1 MNQGDRDLGLDR
13 AITRRDFLNGVG
25 VAVGG
30 SLIDLPTASSGAAP
44 FSGGEDDPTAPPFR
58 QDPAHYPPGL
68 TGLRGSHPGSFEVAH
83 RLRDGGRF
91 NDLGAASDTGEEYD
105 LVVVGAGISGLAAAY
120 FFRQRAGSD
129 ARILLLDNHDD
140 FGGHAKRNE
149 FWHDDRLL
157 ISYGGTTYIED
168 PSGYPTEAAA
178 LLRELGVELDKF
190 GPHFDANLYRSL
202 NLRSGVFFDKET
214 FGTDR
219 LVVGTGRGDWTLP
232 TLPPE
237 LAGPVAEPQMLDAF
251 LAQVPLSAPARHD
264 IRRLYVESVDYL
276 PDLEVSEKL
285 ARLRTLSYRDYLV
298 DVAGLRPE
306 AVTFFQAR
314 ANSYWAIGIDAL
326 PASVCRAG
334 GYPGFQ
340 GLGLSGSAAGAASTA
355 DPASLA
361 NDTASTSDEPGIFHF
376 PDGNASIA
384 RLLVRAMIPRAAP
397 GSDAEDI
404 VTARFD
410 YSRLDEAGA
419 PVRLRLQS
427 TVVNVR
433 NQGAAEGANAV
444 QVSYVRGGKAEQVQ
458 ARHCV
463 LACYNSVI
471 PYLCPE
477 LPEHQ
482 RQALSASL
490 KAPMVSTNVL
500 IRDWTSFEKLG
511 LLGVHCP
518 GSYHSDV
525 LLGYP
530 VSFGSY
536 RSPGSPEEPMVVHLY
551 HIPTAP
557 GLSAPEQFK
566 AGRRSLLTTTFENY
580 EREIRDQLARMLSAG
595 GFDPASDI
603 GAITVNRWPHGYCY
617 GYDRASGEVAFQ
629 AGGWPDAKRAWLT
642 ARRPFGRI
650 SIANADAGANAM
662 TEAAIQ
668 QAHRSI
674 EDLARDTG

>member
-1 MNQGDRDLGLDR
+1 MNKGDRELGLDR
-13 AITRRDFLNGVG
+13 SITRRDFLNGVG
-25 VAVGG
+25 VALGG
-30 SLIDLPTASSGAAP
+30 SLIGLPTGRSVAP
-44 FSGGEDDPTAPPFR
+44 FSVGEEHSTAATSL
-58 QDPAHYPPGL
+58 QDPALYPPGL
-68 TGLRGSHPGSFEVAH
+68 TGLRGSHPGAFEVAH
-83 RLRDGGRF
+83 RLRDGRQWSA
-91 NDLGAASDTGEEYD
+91 LGTAGDTGEGYD

-120 FFRQRAGSD
+120 FFRQRAGSA

-157 ISYGGTTYIED
+157 IGYGGTTYIED
-168 PSGYPTEAAA
+168 PTGYPADAAS
-178 LLRELGVELDKF
+178 LLQELGIDLNGF
-190 GPHFDANLYRSL
+190 GRHFNADLYRSL

-219 LVVGTGRGDWTLP
+219 LVMGARRGDWRLP

-237 LAGPVAEPQMLDAF
+237 LAGPVAEPPILDAF
-251 LAQVPLSAPARHD
+251 LAQAPLSALARHD
-264 IRRLYVESVDYL
+264 ITRLYVESVDYL
-276 PDLEVSEKL
+276 PDLEVSAKL
-285 ARLRTLSYRDYLV
+285 ARLQKLSYRDYLV
-298 DVAGLRPE
+298 DVARLHPDT
-306 AVTFFQAR
+306 VPFFQAR
-314 ANSYWAIGIDAL
+314 SNSVWAIGIDAL
-326 PASVCRAG
+326 PASVCFAS

-340 GLGLSGSAAGAASTA
+340 GLGLPGSEAGTVSTTDPASTA
-355 DPASLA
+355 TETVPVSNDPR
-361 NDTASTSDEPGIFHF
+361 IFHF

-384 RLLVRAMIPRAAP
+384 RLLVRAMIPQAAT
-397 GSDAEDI
+397 GSDVEDI

-410 YSRLDEAGA
+410 YSKLDEASA

-433 NQGAAEGANAV
+433 QGAAESADTV
-444 QVSYVRGGKAEQVQ
+444 QVSYVRGGKVEQVR

-482 RQALSASL
+482 RQALSTSL

-500 IRDWTSFEKLG
+500 IHDWTAFEKLG

-530 VSFGSY
+530 VNFGSY
-536 RSPGSPEEPMVVHLY
+536 RSPASPKEPMVVHLY
-551 HIPTAP
+551 HTPTTP
-557 GLSAPEQFK
+557 GLSAPEQFR
-566 AGRRSLLTTTFENY
+566 AGRWSLLTTTFEDF
-580 EREIRDQLARMLSAG
+580 ERKIRDQLARLLSAG

-629 AGGWPDAKRAWLT
+629 TSSWPDAKRAWLT

-650 SIANADAGANAM
+650 AIANADAGANAM

-668 QAHRSI
+668 QAYRSI
-674 EDLARDTG
+674 EDLASNIG